1 MRYEYLCLYMVVV
14 TISLIVI
21 YCFQQLNQDQ
31 AWWVIR
37 ILFILY
43 FHILLFFKEKK
54 DLANLLDQI
63 FSCFC

>member
-1 MRYEYLCLYMVVV
+1 MCYEYLCLYMVVV

-31 AWWVIR
+31 AWWVVR

-54 DLANLLDQI
+54 DPANLLDQI

>member
-1 MRYEYLCLYMVVV
+1 MCYEYLCLYMVVV

-54 DLANLLDQI
+54 NLANLLDQI